1 MKSHINKTA
10 AVCFYHLRRLK
21 SLRHKIGQELTTR
34 LVLAII
40 ITRLDYCN
48 SLFAGL
54 PQSTLA
60 PLQRVQNAAARLVF
74 NLRRYDHIT
83 PALIQLHWLPVYH
96 RITFKLCVFM
106 FNLSHGHMP
115 PYIANNIVES
125 GKMSTR
131 SGLRSSTSNT
141 YSLPRLRTKFA
152 ERCFSFSGPTA
163 WNSLPSDIRDEPNF
177 TTFKRLLKTHL
188 FKKAFNLL

>member
-1 MKSHINKTA
+1 MVWVTFQHEKLSNQNHILSICDETITPVNVVRNLGVLFDSELTMKSHINKTA

-40 ITRLDYCN
+40 ITRLEYCN

-83 PALIQLHWLPVYH
+83 PALIQLHCTLASS
-96 RITFKLCVFM
+96 
-106 FNLSHGHMP
+106 LS
-115 PYIANNIVES
+115 
-125 GKMSTR
+125 
-131 SGLRSSTSNT
+131 
-141 YSLPRLRTKFA
+141 
-152 ERCFSFSGPTA
+152 
-163 WNSLPSDIRDEPNF
+163 
-177 TTFKRLLKTHL
+177 
-188 FKKAFNLL
+188 